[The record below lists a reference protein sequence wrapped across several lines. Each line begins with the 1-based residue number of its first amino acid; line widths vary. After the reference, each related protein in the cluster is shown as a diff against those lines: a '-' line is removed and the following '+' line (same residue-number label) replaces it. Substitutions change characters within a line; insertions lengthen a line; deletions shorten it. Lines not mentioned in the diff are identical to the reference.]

1 MTRTTKKEETMGM
14 TEAPF
19 SMTFKMLDESGMSHL
34 ITMRAP
40 ATDVDAIL
48 EVFKARDEVAE
59 RLTENGW
66 TPAPEYGGKSQY
78 NNNRSSYSKKPSKS
92 AQTDRDDDSDGDSK
106 SCRHGRRV
114 KKSGTSKKGP
124 WTGYFC
130 KARECDPVWDNDDD
144 TADF

>member
-1 MTRTTKKEETMGM
+1 MTRPTKKEEAMGM

-40 ATDVDAIL
+40 ATDVDAIM
-48 EVFKARDEVAE
+48 EVFQARDEVTE
-59 RLTENGW
+59 RLTEGGW
-66 TPAPEYGGKSQY
+66 KPAPEYVGSKYSGG
-78 NNNRSSYSKKPSKS
+78 NNNRKSYGKSSKS
-92 AQTDRDDDSDGDSK
+92 QSDSDDDSDGDSK

-130 KARECDPVWDNDDD
+130 KARECDPVWSNDDD